1 MNNSNS
7 PGAGA
12 GLKANVFQ
20 ITEDFSN
27 PMDSVIQTSGELNL
41 ADYLGAWKARWG
53 VKRMEYK
60 ISPGLYRLGEAGPD
74 SPVLVTA
81 NYKMS
86 FDYLRRELTGL
97 DAWILVLDTA
107 GINVWCA
114 AGKGAFGTTELVNR
128 IAVVGLSQIVSH
140 RTVIVPQLGATG
152 VAAHDV
158 RKRSGFKV
166 VYGPV
171 RAADIPQ
178 FLKNEMKVSPDM
190 RKVRFT
196 LLDRLVLTPM
206 ELVMTLKPI
215 LVITAL
221 LLVLHLAGMVTV
233 TWGGVYPYLGAFLI
247 GAVITPVLLPVIPG
261 RAFAWKGWILGFLWA
276 VLSIYLTGGV
286 GSGWGLISDLAIVL
300 LVPAVSSYLAMNF
313 TGASTYTS
321 LSGVKKEMKLA
332 VPIQAASAG
341 SGLILAIISLFKQGV
356 L

>member
-1 MNNSNS
+1 
-7 PGAGA
+7 
-12 GLKANVFQ
+12 
-20 ITEDFSN
+20 
-27 PMDSVIQTSGELNL
+27 MDSVIQTSSDLSQ

-60 ISPGLYRLGEAGPD
+60 TSPGLYRLGEAGPD

-86 FDYLRRELTGL
+86 FDYLRRELAGL

-114 AGKGAFGTTELVNR
+114 AGKGTFGTTELVNR
-128 IAVVGLSQIVSH
+128 IAVVGLAQIVSH

-152 VAAHDV
+152 VAAHEV

-171 RAADIPQ
+171 RAEDIPR
-178 FLKNEMKVSPDM
+178 FLENDLKASPSM
-190 RKVRFT
+190 RKVRFNFR
-196 LLDRLVLTPM
+196 DRLVLTPM
-206 ELVMTLKPI
+206 ELVGTLKPVLFI
-215 LVITAL
+215 SAL
-221 LLVLHLAGMVTV
+221 LLLLHLTGLVRV
-233 TWGGVYPYLGAFLI
+233 TWGGIYPYLGAVLI
-247 GAVITPVLLPVIPG
+247 GAVIAPVLLPVIPG

-276 VLSIYLTGGV
+276 ALAIYLKGGP
-286 GSGWGLISDLAIVL
+286 GSGWGLTADLAVIL
-300 LVPAVSSYLAMNF
+300 LAPAISSYLAMNF

-332 VPIQAASAG
+332 VPVQAASAAI
-341 SGLILAIISLFKQGV
+341 GLILIFISFIKQGV

>member
-1 MNNSNS
+1 M
-7 PGAGA
+7 
-12 GLKANVFQ
+12 VFQ

-27 PMDSVIQTSGELNL
+27 PMDSVIQTSSVLSL
-41 ADYLGAWKARWG
+41 PDYLGAWKARWG

-74 SPVLVTA
+74 APVLVTA

-97 DAWILVLDTA
+97 NAWILVLDTA

-114 AGKGAFGTTELVNR
+114 AGKGTFGTTELINR
-128 IAVVGLSQIVSH
+128 IAVVGLPQIVSH

-152 VAAHDV
+152 VAAHEV

-171 RAADIPQ
+171 RAEDIPR
-178 FLKNEMKVSPDM
+178 FLDNDMKASPDM
-190 RKVRFT
+190 REVRFNFR
-196 LLDRLVLTPM
+196 DRLVLTPM
-206 ELVMTLKPI
+206 ELVGILKPVLSI
-215 LVITAL
+215 GAL
-221 LLVLHLAGMVTV
+221 LLLLHLTGLVTV
-233 TWGGVYPYLGAFLI
+233 TWSGVYPYLGAVLI
-247 GAVITPVLLPVIPG
+247 GAVIAPLLLPFIPG

-276 VLSIYLTGGV
+276 VLAIYLKGGP
-286 GSGWGLISDLAIVL
+286 GNGWGLTADLAAIL
-300 LVPAVSSYLAMNF
+300 FVPAVSSYLAMNF

-332 VPIQAASAG
+332 VPIQAASAAI
-341 SGLILAIISLFKQGV
+341 GLILIFISLIKQGV